1 MGALDRAH
9 LLVVLLLIRRADRVL
24 ALRRAD
30 RDHALGLEASALAL
44 AAVPVAALKED
55 YLLIQNGIC

>member
-30 RDHALGLEASALAL
+30 RDHALGLEASALA
-44 AAVPVAALKED
+44 AVPVAALKED